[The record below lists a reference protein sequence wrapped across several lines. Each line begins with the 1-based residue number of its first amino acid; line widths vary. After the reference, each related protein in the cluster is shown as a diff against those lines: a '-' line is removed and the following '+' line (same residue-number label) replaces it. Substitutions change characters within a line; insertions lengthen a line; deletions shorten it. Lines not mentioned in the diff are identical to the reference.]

1 MSRARRDQP
10 LSASLLDRLMED
22 ETPGRAPGAP
32 PRLAEIKQSVRRDME
47 MLLNSHC
54 LCARPEG
61 RLTELDRSVVAYGIP
76 DFTGLDL
83 STEEQRDALV
93 RRIEAT
99 IRHFEPRF
107 LDVAV
112 TRLENSD
119 DLDRTLRLRIE
130 ALMHADPAP
139 EPLVLNSQ
147 FDPTSST
154 FSVGGDG
161 DG

>member
-10 LSASLLDRLMED
+10 LSASLLDRLIEGEGGD
-22 ETPGRAPGAP
+22 RTSGAP
-32 PRLAEIKQSVRRDME
+32 PRLADVKQSVRRDME
-47 MLLNSHC
+47 MLLNSHR
-54 LCARPEG
+54 LCAWPEG
-61 RLTELDRSVVAYGIP
+61 DLPELEQSVVNYGIP

-83 STEEQRDALV
+83 ATEEQRDALV
-93 RRIEAT
+93 RRIEET
-99 IRHFEPRF
+99 ITRFEPRF
-107 LDVAV
+107 LAVEV
-112 TRLENSD
+112 TRLTNAD

-154 FSVGGDG
+154 FSVGDSDG
-161 DG
+161 